1 MWTPRLL
8 VHITASMV
16 VALGCGVRGG
26 TGFAS
31 STGRAIS
38 PCLQTETDEPRGELA
53 GVSACPVAVLLRLY
67 RRYCTHP
74 TTCDMGTLGPAALA
88 ATFPRRGPTRS
99 RAPGKPGERAKKS

>member
-1 MWTPRLL
+1 
-8 VHITASMV
+8 MV

-38 PCLQTETDEPRGELA
+38 PCSQTETDEPRGELA

-74 TTCDMGTLGPAALA
+74 TTCDMGTLGARGA
-88 ATFPRRGPTRS
+88 RRHLSPTW
-99 RAPGKPGERAKKS
+99 ADP